1 MAQTV
6 VGFFD
11 NPSDAQRAVQEL
23 QRIGLTRE
31 SIDISSGN
39 QSTGT
44 SSSSTSTVS
53 DSRDRDGDHREGN
66 AITRFFNSLFGDDDD
81 EATRYSRVAQ
91 NSNSI
96 VTVHARSDEEAERA
110 ADILDEYGAVDV
122 DERSAQ
128 YGYDRT
134 SNSGYSN
141 TDRDRTISSDR
152 DSDTDTTINRVE
164 ENLEVGKREVE
175 RGGVRVRSRI
185 VERPVEENVRL
196 REEHVH
202 VERNPVDRP
211 ISGNDMENFQERDI
225 ELTER
230 AEVPVVNKEARV
242 VEEIRVSKD
251 VEERNETVRDTVRKT
266 DVDVEDIDRGRTT
279 NVSNNLSNSD
289 DVDDLD
295 DVDDD
300 YDDDDDNDLDTDV
313 NRRDRSL

>member
-1 MAQTV
+1 
-6 VGFFD
+6 
-11 NPSDAQRAVQEL
+11 
-23 QRIGLTRE
+23 
-31 SIDISSGN
+31 
-39 QSTGT
+39 
-44 SSSSTSTVS
+44 
-53 DSRDRDGDHREGN
+53 
-66 AITRFFNSLFGDDDD
+66 
-81 EATRYSRVAQ
+81 
-91 NSNSI
+91 
-96 VTVHARSDEEAERA
+96 
-110 ADILDEYGAVDV
+110 
-122 DERSAQ
+122 
-128 YGYDRT
+128 
-134 SNSGYSN
+134 
-141 TDRDRTISSDR
+141 
-152 DSDTDTTINRVE
+152 
-164 ENLEVGKREVE
+164 
-175 RGGVRVRSRI
+175 
-185 VERPVEENVRL
+185 
-196 REEHVH
+196 VH

-300 YDDDDDNDLDTDV
+300 YDDDDDTDLDTDV